1 MEENLD
7 GSSLIARF
15 LENNLDEEELI
26 VLKRW
31 MNESYEN
38 RKLFDQYNEVWQLSH
53 VVFNEGLYNT
63 EAGWS
68 SLQKSI
74 TKNSIYADNRF
85 RLVGT
90 NQLII
95 WKAASVAAML
105 VAALF
110 IGLFIRKNDRL
121 TNNQTVTIQSPR
133 GEKSKIILADS
144 TVVWLNS
151 ESQLTYSNDFDGE
164 MRLVTLSGEGYFDVK
179 EDRDRP
185 FIVKTTNADIEVYG
199 TRFNVSSYPD
209 EQQTETT
216 LEAGKIGVYIVGK
229 SNPVTVNPG
238 QRFILNKQTGE
249 TSLKQVDTDLYTSW
263 KENKLRFDN
272 ALFGDVVKKLERWY
286 DVKIFLDK
294 DLVHSERYT
303 MCIKTESLREVMKRI
318 KLTTP
323 MSYKIDEE
331 KVFIYPKNRVPMD

>member
-1 MEENLD
+1 MEEKLD
-7 GSSLIARF
+7 YTSLIARF
-15 LENNLDEEELI
+15 LEKNLNEEELI
-26 VLKRW
+26 NLKNW
-31 MNESYEN
+31 LNESYEN
-38 RKLFDQYNEVWQLSH
+38 RKLFDQYNEVWQLSN

-74 TKNSIYADNRF
+74 TKNSINTDNRF
-85 RLVGT
+85 RLIGT

-110 IGLFIRKNDRL
+110 IGLFIHKNDKIP
-121 TNNQTVTIQSPR
+121 NNQFVTIFSPR
-133 GEKSKIILADS
+133 GEKSKVVLADS

-216 LEAGKIGVYIVGK
+216 LEEGKIGVYIVGK

-294 DLVHSERYT
+294 DLVYSERYT

>member
-26 VLKRW
+26 VLKSW

-38 RKLFDQYNEVWQLSH
+38 RKLFDQYNEVWQLSN
-53 VVFNEGLYNT
+53 VVFNEGQYNT
-63 EAGWS
+63 EACWNTI
-68 SLQKSI
+68 QKTIAKNSFK
-74 TKNSIYADNRF
+74 TKNKV
-85 RLVGT
+85 RLVKPD
-90 NQLII
+90 QIVF
-95 WKAASVAAML
+95 WKVASIAAML
-105 VAALF
+105 IAALF
-110 IGLFIRKNDRL
+110 IGLFFQKSDKKTKSQI
-121 TNNQTVTIQSPR
+121 VTIQSPR
-133 GEKSKIILADS
+133 GEKSKVVLADS

-185 FIVKTTNADIEVYG
+185 FIVKTMNADIEVYG

-216 LEAGKIGVYIVGK
+216 LEEGKIGVYIVGK

-238 QRFILNKQTGE
+238 ERFILNKQTGE

-294 DLVHSERYT
+294 DLVYSERYT

-331 KVFIYPKNRVPMD
+331 KVFIYPKNRVPMN